1 MKHKASYSSLSTAD
15 VFYERNES
23 MWRGKKRNNK
33 LNIAKGVVIMVG
45 NTSRRIYGIGNRR
58 QPMRL
63 LLELGGHAPTGRNLD
78 NFVGPQIVDT
88 SPAAR

>member
-1 MKHKASYSSLSTAD
+1 
-15 VFYERNES
+15 
-23 MWRGKKRNNK
+23 
-33 LNIAKGVVIMVG
+33 
-45 NTSRRIYGIGNRR
+45 
-58 QPMRL
+58 MRL